1 MSFSEKYNKYKIL
14 LITISLG
21 IISGIIMIW
30 LYLLFANLIIHSRIY
45 IFPVFFVIIPY
56 IIWRGWQFAEFKLI
70 QMNYAVHFFFIECL
84 IPMTVTISLLFVYFY
99 NEEDPIGVFYGM
111 LYHIVMIIAMIEM
124 NLLKISLNKVKI
136 NKKCDYVDF
145 VRLGVVFAWCIMQ
158 LLEMFRGENLD
169 KLPEQ
174 EYLSALIC
182 LFWGIMVGIFV
193 VISILKK
200 YRKNRED
207 KFINF
212 SYKIGVLFSIIT
224 FFVTSGVFALFI
236 WNAPY

>member
-21 IISGIIMIW
+21 IISGIIMI
-30 LYLLFANLIIHSRIY
+30 LFYLSFSNLIIHSRIY

-56 IIWRGWQFAEFKLI
+56 IIWKGWQFAEFKLI

-84 IPMTVTISLLFVYFY
+84 IPMTVTISLLFLYFY
-99 NEEDPIGVFYGM
+99 NKENPIGVFYGV

-145 VRLGVVFAWCIMQ
+145 VRLGVVFAWCIVQ
-158 LLEMFRGENLD
+158 LPEMFGRRKLDNL
-169 KLPEQ
+169 PRQ
-174 EYLSALIC
+174 EYLSVLIN
-182 LFWGIMVGIFV
+182 LILGIAIGILV
-193 VISILKK
+193 VSSILKK
-200 YRKNRED
+200 CKDKD

-212 SYKIGVLFSIIT
+212 SYKTGVLFSIIT
-224 FFVTSGVFALFI
+224 FCVTSGVFALFI
-236 WNAPY
+236 LNAPY

>member
-1 MSFSEKYNKYKIL
+1 MSFSEKYYKYKIL

-21 IISGIIMIW
+21 IISGIIMIF
-30 LYLLFANLIIHSRIY
+30 LYLLFANLIIHDWIY
-45 IFPVFFVIIPY
+45 ILPVFFVIIPY
-56 IIWRGWQFAEFKLI
+56 IIWKGWQFVEFKLI
-70 QMNYAVHFFFIECL
+70 QLNYGVHFFFIKCL
-84 IPMTVTISLLFVYFY
+84 IPMTVTISLLFFYFY
-99 NEEDPIGVFYGM
+99 NKEDPIGVIYGM

-145 VRLGVVFAWCIMQ
+145 VRLGVVFAWCIVQ
-158 LLEMFRGENLD
+158 LLEMFRGENLG
-169 KLPEQ
+169 KWPEQ
-174 EYLSALIC
+174 EYLSALIY
-182 LFWGIMVGIFV
+182 LILGIMVGIFV
-193 VISILKK
+193 VISILNK
-200 YRKNRED
+200 YKKNRED

-236 WNAPY
+236 WSAPY

>member
-1 MSFSEKYNKYKIL
+1 MSFSEKHNEYKIL

-21 IISGIIMIW
+21 IVSGIIMIL
-30 LYLLFANLIIHSRIY
+30 LYLLFANLIMHSRIY
-45 IFPVFFVIIPY
+45 IFPALFAIIPY
-56 IIWRGWQFAEFKLI
+56 IIWKGWQFAEFKLI
-70 QMNYAVHFFFIECL
+70 QMNYGVHFFFIKCL
-84 IPMTVTISLLFVYFY
+84 IPMTVTISLLFFCFY
-99 NEEDPIGVFYGM
+99 NKEDPIGVIYGM

-145 VRLGVVFAWCIMQ
+145 VRLGVVFAWCFMQ
-158 LLEMFRGENLD
+158 SLEMFRGENLG

-174 EYLSALIC
+174 EYLSALIY
-182 LFWGIMVGIFV
+182 LIMGIVVGILI
-193 VISILKK
+193 VISILKNK
-200 YRKNRED
+200 DD

-212 SYKIGVLFSIIT
+212 SYKIGILFSIIS

-236 WNAPY
+236 WNVPY